1 MRLVP
6 ASPRLLFVGCFIAL
20 ITTSFGFLLRAML
33 MDGWA
38 KEFHFS
44 ATQQGE
50 LFGVGLWPFAISIVF
65 FSLFIDQIGY
75 KTAMVIGFV
84 CHIASLFMTVNATS
98 YEGLYWANLV
108 VALGNG
114 TVEAY
119 INPVV
124 ATQFSKDK
132 SRWLN
137 CLHAGWPGGMVIAG
151 LIALAMGD
159 SMHWHYKMMLLAI
172 PAVSYLVILLS
183 QDFPVNERVAAG
195 VSYRDMLKEVGAAG
209 AFIITWLV
217 AVEIARSAFGAQ
229 SPLLVGTIVAAV
241 VAGGVFAYVQAIGRP
256 FFIFMLLIMVPLAT
270 TELGVDS
277 WVGQLMGPPLEAV
290 GFKGIYVLIYTATLM
305 MVLRFCAGPLLHRL
319 SPLGVLATCSVV
331 AAVGLFALS
340 GAATVPMIFACAT
353 IYAVGKSFFWPTMLG
368 VVSEQC
374 PKGGA
379 LTLNATGGVGM
390 LGVGVLGT
398 MLMGNIQDNSMDAT
412 LKATAP
418 AVHQAVMVEKTGLL
432 GKYNAVDDTKVKA
445 ASEADQK
452 TVKDAEGIAKRS
464 ALRQIVALPILM
476 LLCFLGL
483 VLWFKSRGGYK
494 PVDAASAH

>member
-38 KEFHFS
+38 KEFNFS

-50 LFGVGLWPFAISIVF
+50 LFGVGLWPFAISIVI
-65 FSLFIDQIGY
+65 FSLFIDKIGY
-75 KTAMVIGFV
+75 KTAMVFGFV
-84 CHIASLFMTVNATS
+84 CHITSLFMTVSATS
-98 YEGLYWANLV
+98 YEGLYWANFV

-124 ATQFSKDK
+124 ATQFNKEK

-137 CLHAGWPGGMVIAG
+137 ILHAGWPGGMVIAG

-159 SMHWHYKMMLLAI
+159 GMHWHYKMMLLAI
-172 PAVSYLVILLS
+172 PAVVYFVILIS
-183 QDFPVNERVAAG
+183 QEFPVNERVAAG
-195 VSYRDMLKEVGAAG
+195 VSYHDMLKEVGAAG
-209 AFIITWLV
+209 AFIIVWLM
-217 AVEIARSAFGAQ
+217 AVELARSAFKVE

-241 VAGGVFAYVQAIGRP
+241 AAVATFAYVKSFGRP

-290 GFKGIYVLIYTATLM
+290 GFKGIYLLLYTSILM
-305 MVLRFCAGPLLHRL
+305 MVLRFFAGPLLHRL
-319 SPLGVLATCSVV
+319 SPLGVLATCSAV
-331 AAVGLFALS
+331 AATGLFALS
-340 GAATVPMIFACAT
+340 GATTVAMIFICAT
-353 IYAVGKSFFWPTMLG
+353 LYAIGKTFFWPTMLG

-398 MLMGNIQDNSMDAT
+398 MLMGNVQDASMDQT

-418 AVHQAVMVEKTGLL
+418 TVHQAVMVEKKGLF
-432 GKYNAVDDTKVKA
+432 GSYHAVDETKIKA
-445 ASEADQK
+445 ATEEDK
-452 TVKDAEGIAKRS
+452 KVVKNAEGEAKRT
-464 ALRQIVALPILM
+464 ALRTIVFLPILM
-476 LLCFLGL
+476 LACFLGL
-483 VLWFKSRGGYK
+483 VLYFKSRGGYK
-494 PVDAASAH
+494 PVDAAAH